1 MDAVQLDRMYADMA
15 ELGRSQR
22 VGLDRVGDAIVST
35 VAYNGWIETLIV
47 GGPHDGA
54 TFGYHDRRDA
64 QRGHERVI
72 SALREW
78 RTP

>member
-1 MDAVQLDRMYADMA
+1 MDVAQLDRIYAEMS
-15 ELGRSQR
+15 ELERSQR

-35 VAYNGWIETLIV
+35 VACSAFIETLIV

-54 TFGYHDRRDA
+54 TFGYHTRLEA
-64 QRGHERVI
+64 VAGHSRVI
-72 SALREW
+72 AALQEG

>member
-1 MDAVQLDRMYADMA
+1 MDVAQLDRMYADMS
-15 ELGRSQR
+15 ELERSQR
-22 VGLDRVGDAIVST
+22 VALDRVGDAIVST
-35 VAYNGWIETLIV
+35 VSYGGFTETLIV

-64 QRGHERVI
+64 TRGHERII
-72 SALREW
+72 SALREG